1 MSIIS
6 CTHVNPATI
15 EAIIGP
21 LSFPSRDNIG
31 FAPCETNTC
40 LLNIYKYNFL
50 PSYLYIMHSTT
61 QIR

>member
-1 MSIIS
+1 MM

-15 EAIIGP
+15 EAITGP

-40 LLNIYKYNFL
+40 LA
-50 PSYLYIMHSTT
+50 
-61 QIR
+61 